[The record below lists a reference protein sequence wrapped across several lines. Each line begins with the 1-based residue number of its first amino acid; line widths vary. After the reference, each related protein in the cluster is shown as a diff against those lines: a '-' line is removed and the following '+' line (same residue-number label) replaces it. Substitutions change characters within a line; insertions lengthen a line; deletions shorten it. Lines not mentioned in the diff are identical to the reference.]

1 MSEALG
7 QLAVICEN
15 EQTFSLGIKPADI
28 EEPWKFWRKQIKDG
42 VARVGIALRG
52 NKTGGFVQDNRPRKI
67 DMDKFA
73 VHFHMVALAGLD
85 AEVGTRLSVDCDA
98 SGLDQRIAL
107 TPRANAGGGEE
118 AI

>member
-1 MSEALG
+1 MSKALG
-7 QLAVICEN
+7 QFAVVCEN

-42 VARVGIALRG
+42 VACVRIASCR
-52 NKTGGFVQDNRPRKI
+52 NKTSRLVQNYRPRNI

-73 VHFHMVALAGLD
+73 IHFHMVALAGLD
-85 AEVGTRLSVDCDA
+85 AEISAWISVDRNA

-118 AI
+118 AV

>member
-1 MSEALG
+1 MIEALG

-28 EEPWKFWRKQIKDG
+28 EEPWKFWRQQIKDG
-42 VARVGIALRG
+42 VACVRIASCR
-52 NKTGGFVQDNRPRKI
+52 NKTRRLVQNYRPRNI

-73 VHFHMVALAGLD
+73 IHFHMVALAGLD